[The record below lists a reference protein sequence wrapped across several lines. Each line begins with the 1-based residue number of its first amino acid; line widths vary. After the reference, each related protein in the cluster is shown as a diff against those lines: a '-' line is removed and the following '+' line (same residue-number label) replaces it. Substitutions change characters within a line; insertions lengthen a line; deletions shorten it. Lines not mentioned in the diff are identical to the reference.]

1 MSSLQSGVMGQG
13 SMEGLWIGS
22 LSGAVILEKGENTCT
37 GMEVKRAERA
47 PGAARNLETGPEE
60 NKARGRREMSTRRK
74 EDIRYSAAQLF
85 HSSSTTRDSHMPAAR
100 EGSPRGSASP
110 PLVVILTLAC
120 ISHFRKHRPGTG
132 SLHAAMAQPNHSGKA
147 P

>member
-1 MSSLQSGVMGQG
+1 MS
-13 SMEGLWIGS
+13 I
-22 LSGAVILEKGENTCT
+22 
-37 GMEVKRAERA
+37 
-47 PGAARNLETGPEE
+47 
-60 NKARGRREMSTRRK
+60 RRK
-74 EDIRYSAAQLF
+74 EEIRYSAAQLF

-110 PLVVILTLAC
+110 PLVVILTQAC

-147 P
+147 L